1 MRRMSRKFIVISD
14 DLTGANGIAGF
25 MAHFCGSIVINYDS
39 SLIRKDVTSLPYDC
53 VVINTKSRMIDG
65 LDAKNRVDSVLRLFS
80 GDGYRF
86 GKRIDSALRG
96 NIEDEILP
104 FIERGFMVV
113 ITDTIPEYGRYTYNG
128 LTIIDNSTNNILA
141 KFKYITP
148 IIVGDIDELTNIEN
162 TTGKVFIVNSRTHDD
177 LRRIANFI
185 VNNQNVIPVDP
196 LYLISYTAQQYINK
210 PITTR
215 AIIYKSIKRIAFVI
229 GSTQEMTIKQINY
242 ASNNG
247 FHAIKLNDLIMSKYT
262 VNNDFIIIHFDYMR
276 DKG

>member
-1 MRRMSRKFIVISD
+1 
-14 DLTGANGIAGF
+14 
-25 MAHFCGSIVINYDS
+25 
-39 SLIRKDVTSLPYDC
+39 
-53 VVINTKSRMIDG
+53 
-65 LDAKNRVDSVLRLFS
+65 
-80 GDGYRF
+80 
-86 GKRIDSALRG
+86 
-96 NIEDEILP
+96 
-104 FIERGFMVV
+104 MVV

-276 DKG
+276 DKGLITHELINYLLNFDALVLSGGETANLIFELSGGLYIESITDIMPLVGVGIIRGGGVLDGKLIVTKEVHRERGYLCSN